1 MRTRLSLW
9 RLFALIAF
17 TAIACTPTNAANP
30 SSRSSAPE
38 SSSTSSAVET
48 PGSPAELASQR
59 AVEAYLGMWRS
70 MARAARTSDA
80 RSPLLSA
87 YATGDALLTISRGL
101 YADHQNGLVTK
112 GEPKNEPRVST
123 IEPRDNPTTVG
134 IVDCGDSTHWLKYRA
149 DTGGLA
155 DDGPGGRRA
164 ITATVERQADSTW
177 RVSGFAIE
185 GVGTC

>member
-1 MRTRLSLW
+1 VRTRLSLW

-17 TAIACTPTNAANP
+17 TAIACSASPDANP
-30 SSRSSAPE
+30 SSRSSTPE
-38 SSSTSSAVET
+38 SSAPSSAVET
-48 PGSPAELASQR
+48 PGSPAELAGRR

-70 MARAARTSDA
+70 MASAARTSDA

-112 GEPKNEPRVST
+112 GQPKNEPRVST
-123 IEPRDNPTTVG
+123 LEPRDDPTTVG
-134 IVDCGDSTHWLKYRA
+134 IVDCGDSTHWLKYRS
-149 DTGGLA
+149 DTGRLA

-164 ITATVERQADSTW
+164 ITATVQRQGDGAW